1 MKEKDLDAS
10 GAGTIPSSVVNLVVV
25 QATQE
30 KSIDISNSEPRKL
43 TTEMLDE
50 ADLVITMGCSVEE
63 ACPKP
68 LIARFN
74 MQLVD

>member
-68 LIARFN
+68 LITRFN
-74 MQLVD
+74 MRLVD